1 VCSES
6 HLGCALRHRAWRL
19 LGGSMSA
26 DRSVATWQAGGLD
39 IWGRVMRNRR
49 VRRRRWQETVI
60 AKANLLEHE
69 GELLYQQA
77 QLRASDSS
85 QEAAIRDA
93 VRAAVQKHLQYAR
106 MAAGDEGE
114 DGKAGE
120 ASKTSEA
127 RKGQQS
133 PRPRSHHLL
142 PAGARCEG
150 AFANL
155 HAAQVTLVN
164 LYTDEKIKATIPAV
178 LERLQKCLPET
189 DQRLLKAK
197 AALDPE
203 GNGTGDSL
211 AGRPRSNGRNNVRRL
226 IPVARNHRA
235 DHDCSADALAQRR
248 AALRDAMQVGY
259 EAQDE
264 LYAQVRNFRNILFTG
279 TVLLTLLV
287 TAVCIVGAL
296 RPGAVPL
303 CFQPSN
309 TAGTSPP
316 PTTGGESFVCPS
328 TTGYAARPTGGDVSI
343 VALMGLLG
351 GALSATFTVQKLRGT
366 STPYGVPVALAIL
379 KLPAGALTAITGLVL
394 LYGKFVPGLS
404 ELDSQGQILAYAI
417 VLGIAQHLVT
427 RFVDQ
432 KAEDVL
438 GSVPSKERS
447 STSAQPAAEATQP
460 SSPTTTTSATTRNA
474 ADRVSVSQ

>member
-1 VCSES
+1 
-6 HLGCALRHRAWRL
+6 
-19 LGGSMSA
+19 
-26 DRSVATWQAGGLD
+26 
-39 IWGRVMRNRR
+39 MRNRR

-77 QLRASDSS
+77 QLRASDRSG
-85 QEAAIRDA
+85 EAAIRDA
-93 VRAAVQKHLQYAR
+93 VRAAVKKHLQYAR

-114 DGKAGE
+114 DGKASVAGKTGE
-120 ASKTSEA
+120 VS
-127 RKGQQS
+127 KGQQLS
-133 PRPRSHHLL
+133 RPRSHHLL

-150 AFANL
+150 AFTNL

-164 LYTDEKIKATIPAV
+164 LYAEEDVKANIPAV

-189 DQRLLKAK
+189 DQRLLRAK

-203 GNGTGDSL
+203 VSSTGDRL
-211 AGRPRSNGRNNVRRL
+211 AGKPRLNGRSNVRQL

-235 DHDCSADALAQRR
+235 NHDCSAGTLAQRR

-264 LYAQVRNFRNILFTG
+264 LYAQVRNFRNILYTG
-279 TVLLTLLV
+279 AMLLTLLV
-287 TAVCIVGAL
+287 IAVGIVGAW

-309 TAGTSPP
+309 TAATSQPLA
-316 PTTGGESFVCPS
+316 TGVASFVCPS

-351 GALSATFTVQKLRGT
+351 GALSATFTIQKLRGT
-366 STPYGVPVALAIL
+366 STPYGVPVALSIL

-432 KAEDVL
+432 KAEAVL

-460 SSPTTTTSATTRNA
+460 STPTTTTSATTRNA
-474 ADRVSVSQ
+474 ADQVSVSQ

>member
-1 VCSES
+1 
-6 HLGCALRHRAWRL
+6 
-19 LGGSMSA
+19 M
-26 DRSVATWQAGGLD
+26 
-39 IWGRVMRNRR
+39 WGRKRR
-49 VRRRRWQETVI
+49 TRWQETVI
-60 AKANLLEHE
+60 AKANLVEHE
-69 GELLYQQA
+69 GSLLCQQD
-77 QLRASDSS
+77 QLRAPGSD
-85 QEAAIRDA
+85 QQAIRDTVLTA
-93 VRAAVQKHLQYAR
+93 MKKHLQDAR
-106 MAAGDEGE
+106 VAAGE
-114 DGKAGE
+114 DGNEAKDVKAGE
-120 ASKTSEA
+120 D
-127 RKGQQS
+127 GQP
-133 PRPRSHHLL
+133 PRPGSRQLL
-142 PAGARCEG
+142 PVGARCDG
-150 AFANL
+150 AFTNL
-155 HAAQVTLVN
+155 HAAQVTLVS
-164 LYTDEKIKATIPAV
+164 LYSDEEIKATIPAA

-197 AALDPE
+197 AALNPE

-211 AGRPRSNGRNNVRRL
+211 AGRPRSNGRNHVRRL

-235 DHDCSADALAQRR
+235 DHGCSADVLAQRR

-279 TVLLTLLV
+279 TLLLTLLV

-303 CFQPSN
+303 CFEPSN
-309 TAGTSPP
+309 TAGTSQP
-316 PTTGGESFVCPS
+316 PTTGGVSFVCPS

-379 KLPAGALTAITGLVL
+379 KLPAGALTAITGLML

-432 KAEDVL
+432 KAEAVL
-438 GSVPSKERS
+438 GSVPSKQRS
-447 STSAQPAAEATQP
+447 PTSAQPASEATQP
-460 SSPTTTTSATTRNA
+460 SAPTPTTSATTPEAVGPVN
-474 ADRVSVSQ
+474 VGQ

>member
-1 VCSES
+1 ME
-6 HLGCALRHRAWRL
+6 
-19 LGGSMSA
+19 
-26 DRSVATWQAGGLD
+26 
-39 IWGRVMRNRR
+39 
-49 VRRRRWQETVI
+49 
-60 AKANLLEHE
+60 
-69 GELLYQQA
+69 
-77 QLRASDSS
+77 
-85 QEAAIRDA
+85 
-93 VRAAVQKHLQYAR
+93 KHLQDAR
-106 MAAGDEGE
+106 MAAGEDGNEAKDVKAGE
-114 DGKAGE
+114 DG
-120 ASKTSEA
+120 
-127 RKGQQS
+127 Q
-133 PRPRSHHLL
+133 PPRSRSRQRL
-142 PAGARCEG
+142 PVGARCDA
-150 AFANL
+150 AFTNL
-155 HAAQVTLVN
+155 HAAQVTLVY
-164 LYTDEKIKATIPAV
+164 LYGDEDIKATIPAV

-203 GNGTGDSL
+203 GNGSGDSL
-211 AGRPRSNGRNNVRRL
+211 AGRSRSNGRNNGRRL
-226 IPVARNHRA
+226 IPVARNHGA
-235 DHDCSADALAQRR
+235 DLGCSADLLAQRR

-264 LYAQVRNFRNILFTG
+264 LYAQVRSFRNILFTG

-303 CFQPSN
+303 CFEPSN
-309 TAGTSPP
+309 TAGASQP
-316 PTTGGESFVCPS
+316 PTTGGTSFVCPS

-432 KAEDVL
+432 KAEAVL
-438 GSVPSKERS
+438 GSVPSKQRGP
-447 STSAQPAAEATQP
+447 TGAQSANDATQP
-460 SSPTTTTSATTRNA
+460 SAPTTTTSATTPEAVDPVN
-474 ADRVSVSQ
+474 VGQ

>member
-1 VCSES
+1 
-6 HLGCALRHRAWRL
+6 
-19 LGGSMSA
+19 M
-26 DRSVATWQAGGLD
+26 
-39 IWGRVMRNRR
+39 WGRKQRLEWNRR

-69 GELLYQQA
+69 GKLLYRQD
-77 QLRASDSS
+77 QLRDQQDRRPDQQEQLPTPDGS
-85 QEAAIRDA
+85 QEAIRDVVLTA
-93 VRAAVQKHLQYAR
+93 VKKQLDKAR

-114 DGKAGE
+114 AGKAGE
-120 ASKTSEA
+120 GSNDS
-127 RKGQQS
+127 KGQQS
-133 PRPRSHHLL
+133 SRPRSRLL
-142 PAGARCEG
+142 PAGAECEG
-150 AFANL
+150 AFASL

-164 LYTDEKIKATIPAV
+164 LYSEEDVRANIPAV

-189 DQRLLKAK
+189 DQRLLMAK
-197 AALDPE
+197 AALDPAVNSTDDRLAGNHR
-203 GNGTGDSL
+203 GNG
-211 AGRPRSNGRNNVRRL
+211 RSNIRQL
-226 IPVARNHRA
+226 IPIARNHRA
-235 DHDCSADALAQRR
+235 NHDCTGDTLAQRR
-248 AALRDAMQVGY
+248 AVLRDAMQVGY
-259 EAQDE
+259 DAQDE
-264 LYAQVRNFRNILFTG
+264 LYAQVRNFRNILFAG
-279 TVLLTLLV
+279 TVLLALLV
-287 TAVCIVGAL
+287 IAVCIVGAL
-296 RPGAVPL
+296 QPGTIPL

-394 LYGKFVPGLS
+394 LYGKFIPGLS

-432 KAEDVL
+432 KAEAVL
-438 GSVPSKERS
+438 RSVPSKERS
-447 STSAQPAAEATQP
+447 PTNAQPAAEATRP
-460 SSPTTTTSATTRNA
+460 STPTTTTSATTPNA
-474 ADRVSVSQ
+474 ADRISVDQ

>member
-1 VCSES
+1 MSAEES
-6 HLGCALRHRAWRL
+6 LAAWRDGRL
-19 LGGSMSA
+19 A
-26 DRSVATWQAGGLD
+26 
-39 IWGRVMRNRR
+39 WGRVMWGRKRR
-49 VRRRRWQETVI
+49 TRWQETVI
-60 AKANLLEHE
+60 AKANLVEHE
-69 GELLYQQA
+69 GRLLYQQD
-77 QLRASDSS
+77 QLRAPGSD
-85 QEAAIRDA
+85 QQAIRDTVLTA
-93 VRAAVQKHLQYAR
+93 MKQHLQDAR
-106 MAAGDEGE
+106 VAAGE
-114 DGKAGE
+114 DGNEAKDVKAGE
-120 ASKTSEA
+120 D
-127 RKGQQS
+127 GQP
-133 PRPRSHHLL
+133 PRPRSRQLR
-142 PAGARCEG
+142 PVGARCDG
-150 AFANL
+150 AFTNL

-164 LYTDEKIKATIPAV
+164 LYSDEEIKATIPAV

-203 GNGTGDSL
+203 GNGTGDGL

-226 IPVARNHRA
+226 LPVGRNHHA
-235 DHDCSADALAQRR
+235 DHGCSADVLAQRR

-309 TAGTSPP
+309 TAGTSSP

-432 KAEDVL
+432 KAEAVL
-438 GSVPSKERS
+438 GSVPSKQRS
-447 STSAQPAAEATQP
+447 STSARPASEATQP
-460 SSPTTTTSATTRNA
+460 SAPTTATSATPPEAVDPVN
-474 ADRVSVSQ
+474 VGQ

>member
-1 VCSES
+1 
-6 HLGCALRHRAWRL
+6 
-19 LGGSMSA
+19 M
-26 DRSVATWQAGGLD
+26 
-39 IWGRVMRNRR
+39 WGRKQRLGRNRR
-49 VRRRRWQETVI
+49 IRRRRWQETII

-69 GELLYQQA
+69 GQLLYRQD
-77 QLRASDSS
+77 QLRDQQDRRPDQKDQHGDQQEQLPTPDGS
-85 QEAAIRDA
+85 QEAIRDVVLTA
-93 VRAAVQKHLQYAR
+93 VKKQLEDAR

-114 DGKAGE
+114 AGKAGE
-120 ASKTSEA
+120 GSKES
-127 RKGQQS
+127 KGQQS
-133 PRPRSHHLL
+133 FRPRSRLL
-142 PAGARCEG
+142 PAGAECEG
-150 AFANL
+150 AFASL
-155 HAAQVTLVN
+155 HSAQVTLVN
-164 LYTDEKIKATIPAV
+164 LYSEEDIKANIPAV

-197 AALDPE
+197 AALDPAV
-203 GNGTGDSL
+203 NSTGDRL
-211 AGRPRSNGRNNVRRL
+211 AGNHRWNGRSNVWQL

-235 DHDCSADALAQRR
+235 NHDCTGDTLAQRR
-248 AALRDAMQVGY
+248 AVLRDAMQVGY
-259 EAQDE
+259 DAQDE
-264 LYAQVRNFRNILFTG
+264 LYAQVRNFRNILSTG

-287 TAVCIVGAL
+287 IAVCIVGAL
-296 RPGAVPL
+296 QPGTIPL

-394 LYGKFVPGLS
+394 LYGKFIPGLS

-447 STSAQPAAEATQP
+447 PTSAQPAAEATQP
-460 SSPTTTTSATTRNA
+460 LTPATTTSATTPTA
-474 ADRVSVSQ
+474 ADRGNVSQ

>member
-1 VCSES
+1 
-6 HLGCALRHRAWRL
+6 
-19 LGGSMSA
+19 M
-26 DRSVATWQAGGLD
+26 
-39 IWGRVMRNRR
+39 WGRKQRLEWNRR

-69 GELLYQQA
+69 GKLLYRQD
-77 QLRASDSS
+77 QLRDQQDRRPDQQEQLPTPDGS
-85 QEAAIRDA
+85 QEAIRDVVLTA
-93 VRAAVQKHLQYAR
+93 VKKQLDKAR

-114 DGKAGE
+114 AGKAGE
-120 ASKTSEA
+120 GSNDS
-127 RKGQQS
+127 KGQQS
-133 PRPRSHHLL
+133 SRPRSRLL
-142 PAGARCEG
+142 PAGAECEG
-150 AFANL
+150 AFASL

-164 LYTDEKIKATIPAV
+164 LYSEEDVRANIPAV

-189 DQRLLKAK
+189 DQRLLMAK
-197 AALDPE
+197 AALDPAVNSTDDRLAGNHR
-203 GNGTGDSL
+203 GNG
-211 AGRPRSNGRNNVRRL
+211 RSNIRRL
-226 IPVARNHRA
+226 IPIARNHRA
-235 DHDCSADALAQRR
+235 NHDCTGDTLAQRR
-248 AALRDAMQVGY
+248 AVLRDAMQVGY
-259 EAQDE
+259 DAQDE
-264 LYAQVRNFRNILFTG
+264 LYAQVRNFRNILFAG
-279 TVLLTLLV
+279 TVLLALLV
-287 TAVCIVGAL
+287 IAVCIVGAL
-296 RPGAVPL
+296 QPGTIPL

-351 GALSATFTVQKLRGT
+351 GALSATFTIQKLRGT

-394 LYGKFVPGLS
+394 LYGKFIPGLS
-404 ELDSQGQILAYAI
+404 ELDSQGQILAYAV

-432 KAEDVL
+432 KAEAVL

-447 STSAQPAAEATQP
+447 PTKAQPAAEPTQP
-460 SSPTTTTSATTRNA
+460 STPTTTTSATTPNA
-474 ADRVSVSQ
+474 ADRISVDQ

>member
-1 VCSES
+1 
-6 HLGCALRHRAWRL
+6 
-19 LGGSMSA
+19 M
-26 DRSVATWQAGGLD
+26 
-39 IWGRVMRNRR
+39 WGRKQRLGRNRR

-69 GELLYQQA
+69 GKLLYRQD
-77 QLRASDSS
+77 QLRDQQDRRPAQQEQRPTPDGS
-85 QEAAIRDA
+85 QEAIRDVVLTA
-93 VRAAVQKHLQYAR
+93 VKRQLDKAR
-106 MAAGDEGE
+106 MAAGDEAE
-114 DGKAGE
+114 AGKAGE
-120 ASKTSEA
+120 GS
-127 RKGQQS
+127 KGQQS
-133 PRPRSHHLL
+133 SRPRSSLL
-142 PAGARCEG
+142 PAGAECEG
-150 AFANL
+150 AFASL

-164 LYTDEKIKATIPAV
+164 LYSEEDIKANIPAV

-197 AALDPE
+197 DALDPLV
-203 GNGTGDSL
+203 NSTSDRL
-211 AGRPRSNGRNNVRRL
+211 AGNHRGSGRSNVRQL

-235 DHDCSADALAQRR
+235 NHDCTGDTLAQRR
-248 AALRDAMQVGY
+248 AVLRDAMQVGY
-259 EAQDE
+259 DAQDE
-264 LYAQVRNFRNILFTG
+264 LYAQVRNFRNILIAG
-279 TVLLTLLV
+279 TVLLSLLV
-287 TAVCIVGAL
+287 IAVCIVGAL
-296 RPGAVPL
+296 QPGTIPL

-366 STPYGVPVALAIL
+366 STPYGVPVALAVL

-394 LYGKFVPGLS
+394 LYGKFIPGLS

-438 GSVPSKERS
+438 RSVPSKEGNP
-447 STSAQPAAEATQP
+447 TGAQPAAEATQP
-460 SSPTTTTSATTRNA
+460 STPTTTTSGTTPNA
-474 ADRVSVSQ
+474 ADRVISWSEIRSTESRR

>member
-1 VCSES
+1 
-6 HLGCALRHRAWRL
+6 
-19 LGGSMSA
+19 M
-26 DRSVATWQAGGLD
+26 
-39 IWGRVMRNRR
+39 WGRKQRLEWNRR

-69 GELLYQQA
+69 GKLLYRQD
-77 QLRASDSS
+77 QLRDQQDRRPDQQEQLPTPDGS
-85 QEAAIRDA
+85 QEAIRDVVLTA
-93 VRAAVQKHLQYAR
+93 VKKQLDKAR

-114 DGKAGE
+114 AGKAGE
-120 ASKTSEA
+120 GSNDS
-127 RKGQQS
+127 KGQQS
-133 PRPRSHHLL
+133 SRPRSRLL
-142 PAGARCEG
+142 PAGAECEG
-150 AFANL
+150 AFASL
-155 HAAQVTLVN
+155 HAAQVTLVT
-164 LYTDEKIKATIPAV
+164 LYSEEDITANIPAV

-197 AALDPE
+197 AALDPAVNSTGGGPA
-203 GNGTGDSL
+203 GNHRLNG
-211 AGRPRSNGRNNVRRL
+211 RSNIRQL

-235 DHDCSADALAQRR
+235 NHDCTGDTLAQRR
-248 AALRDAMQVGY
+248 AVLRDAMQVGY

-264 LYAQVRNFRNILFTG
+264 LYAQVRNFRNILSIG

-287 TAVCIVGAL
+287 IAVCIVGAW
-296 RPGAVPL
+296 RSGAIPL

-309 TAGTSPP
+309 TAGTTPP
-316 PTTGGESFVCPS
+316 PTTGGETFVCPS

-394 LYGKFVPGLS
+394 LYGKFIPGLS

-432 KAEDVL
+432 KAEAVL
-438 GSVPSKERS
+438 RSVPSKERS
-447 STSAQPAAEATQP
+447 PTSAQPAAEATQP
-460 SSPTTTTSATTRNA
+460 STPTTTTTSATTPNA
-474 ADRVSVSQ
+474 ADRISVDQ

>member
-1 VCSES
+1 
-6 HLGCALRHRAWRL
+6 
-19 LGGSMSA
+19 
-26 DRSVATWQAGGLD
+26 
-39 IWGRVMRNRR
+39 MRNRR

-85 QEAAIRDA
+85 QEPAIRDA

-114 DGKAGE
+114 DGE
-120 ASKTSEA
+120 ASKTGEA
-127 RKGQQS
+127 SKGQQS

-164 LYTDEKIKATIPAV
+164 LYAEEDIKANIPAV

-189 DQRLLKAK
+189 DQRLLRAK
-197 AALDPE
+197 DALDPE
-203 GNGTGDSL
+203 VNSTSNRL
-211 AGRPRSNGRNNVRRL
+211 ADKPRRNSRSNGRQL
-226 IPVARNHRA
+226 IPVARNHRVN
-235 DHDCSADALAQRR
+235 HDCNADALAQRR
-248 AALRDAMQVGY
+248 AALRDAMQIGY

-264 LYAQVRNFRNILFTG
+264 LYAQVRNFRNILYTG
-279 TVLLTLLV
+279 SALLILLV
-287 TAVCIVGAL
+287 IAVCIVGAW
-296 RPGAVPL
+296 RPGAIPL

-309 TAGTSPP
+309 TAGTSQSS
-316 PTTGGESFVCPS
+316 TTGVASFVCPS
-328 TTGYAARPTGGDVSI
+328 TTGFAARPTGGDVSI

-432 KAEDVL
+432 KAQDVL

-460 SSPTTTTSATTRNA
+460 STPTTTPSLTTRNA
-474 ADRVSVSQ
+474 ADQVSVSQ

>member
-1 VCSES
+1 MWG
-6 HLGCALRHRAWRL
+6 HKQRLG
-19 LGGSMSA
+19 
-26 DRSVATWQAGGLD
+26 
-39 IWGRVMRNRR
+39 RNRR
-49 VRRRRWQETVI
+49 VQRRRWQETVI

-69 GELLYQQA
+69 GQLLYRQD
-77 QLRASDSS
+77 QLRDRQDRRRDQPDRRGDHQEQLPTSDGG
-85 QEAAIRDA
+85 QEAIRDVVLTA
-93 VRAAVQKHLQYAR
+93 VKKQLEKAR

-114 DGKAGE
+114 SGKAGE
-120 ASKTSEA
+120 GSKDS
-127 RKGQQS
+127 KGEPS
-133 PRPRSHHLL
+133 FRPRSRLL
-142 PAGARCEG
+142 PAGAECEG
-150 AFANL
+150 AFASL

-164 LYTDEKIKATIPAV
+164 LYSEEDIKANIPAV

-197 AALDPE
+197 DALDPAA
-203 GNGTGDSL
+203 NSTSDRL
-211 AGRPRSNGRNNVRRL
+211 AGNHRQNGRSNVWQL
-226 IPVARNHRA
+226 IPAARNHRA
-235 DHDCSADALAQRR
+235 NHDCIGDTLTQRR
-248 AALRDAMQVGY
+248 ALLRDAMQVGY
-259 EAQDE
+259 DAQDE
-264 LYAQVRNFRNILFTG
+264 LYAQVRNFRNILSSG
-279 TVLLTLLV
+279 TVLLTLLAI
-287 TAVCIVGAL
+287 AVCIVGAW
-296 RPGAVPL
+296 RPGAIPL

-309 TAGTSPP
+309 TAGTFPP

-328 TTGYAARPTGGDVSI
+328 TTGYAARPTGGDVSV

-394 LYGKFVPGLS
+394 LYGKFIPGLS

-438 GSVPSKERS
+438 RSVPSKEGS
-447 STSAQPAAEATQP
+447 PTGVQPAAEATQP
-460 SSPTTTTSATTRNA
+460 STPTTTTSATTPKA
-474 ADRVSVSQ
+474 ADRVKVGE

>member
-1 VCSES
+1 MWG
-6 HLGCALRHRAWRL
+6 HKQRLG
-19 LGGSMSA
+19 
-26 DRSVATWQAGGLD
+26 
-39 IWGRVMRNRR
+39 RNGR

-69 GELLYQQA
+69 GHLLYRQD
-77 QLRASDSS
+77 QLRDRQVRRLDQNDERGDRQEQLATSARS
-85 QEAAIRDA
+85 QEAIRDVVLMA
-93 VRAAVQKHLQYAR
+93 VKKQLKDAR

-114 DGKAGE
+114 AGKVGE
-120 ASKTSEA
+120 GSRDSE
-127 RKGQQS
+127 GQQS
-133 PRPRSHHLL
+133 FRPRSRRLL
-142 PAGARCEG
+142 PAGAECEG
-150 AFANL
+150 AFAKL

-164 LYTDEKIKATIPAV
+164 LYSEEDIEANVPAV

-197 AALDPE
+197 AALDPAL
-203 GNGTGDSL
+203 NSTGDRL
-211 AGRPRSNGRNNVRRL
+211 AGNHRQNGRSNGRH
-226 IPVARNHRA
+226 VARNHRA
-235 DHDCSADALAQRR
+235 NRDRTGDTLAQRR
-248 AALRDAMQVGY
+248 AVLRDAMQVGY
-259 EAQDE
+259 DAQDE
-264 LYAQVRNFRNILFTG
+264 LYAQVRNFRNILSTG

-287 TAVCIVGAL
+287 MAVCIVGAL
-296 RPGAVPL
+296 RPGAIPL

-309 TAGTSPP
+309 TAGTFPL

-328 TTGYAARPTGGDVSI
+328 TTGYAARPTGGDVSV

-351 GALSATFTVQKLRGT
+351 GALSATFTIQKLRGT
-366 STPYGVPVALAIL
+366 STPYGVPVALSVL

-394 LYGKFVPGLS
+394 LYGKFIPGLS

-432 KAEDVL
+432 RAEDVL

-447 STSAQPAAEATQP
+447 PASAQPAAEATQP
-460 SSPTTTTSATTRNA
+460 STPATTTSATTSTA
-474 ADRVSVSQ
+474 ANQS

>member
-1 VCSES
+1 
-6 HLGCALRHRAWRL
+6 
-19 LGGSMSA
+19 
-26 DRSVATWQAGGLD
+26 
-39 IWGRVMRNRR
+39 MRNRL

-77 QLRASDSS
+77 QLRASDRS
-85 QEAAIRDA
+85 QKPAIRDA
-93 VRAAVQKHLQYAR
+93 VRAAVKKHLQYAR

-114 DGKAGE
+114 ASKTGE
-120 ASKTSEA
+120 ASKG
-127 RKGQQS
+127 RRS
-133 PRPRSHHLL
+133 PRPRSHLL

-164 LYTDEKIKATIPAV
+164 LYAEEDIKANIPAV
-178 LERLQKCLPET
+178 LERLQKCLPEN
-189 DQRLLKAK
+189 DQRLQRAK

-203 GNGTGDSL
+203 ATSTSDRL
-211 AGRPRSNGRNNVRRL
+211 AGKPHLNGRTNVRQL
-226 IPVARNHRA
+226 IPVARNHRVN
-235 DHDCSADALAQRR
+235 HDCSADALAQRR

-287 TAVCIVGAL
+287 IAVCIIGAW
-296 RPGAVPL
+296 RPGAIPL

-309 TAGTSPP
+309 TAGTSQP
-316 PTTGGESFVCPS
+316 PTTGGASFVCPS
-328 TTGYAARPTGGDVSI
+328 TTGFAARPTGGDVSI

-394 LYGKFVPGLS
+394 LYGKFIPGLS

-432 KAEDVL
+432 KAEAVL

-447 STSAQPAAEATQP
+447 STSDQPAAEATQP
-460 SSPTTTTSATTRNA
+460 SAATTTSATTRNA
-474 ADRVSVSQ
+474 ADRVSTSQ

>member
-1 VCSES
+1 
-6 HLGCALRHRAWRL
+6 
-19 LGGSMSA
+19 
-26 DRSVATWQAGGLD
+26 
-39 IWGRVMRNRR
+39 MRNRR

-77 QLRASDSS
+77 QLRASDRS

-93 VRAAVQKHLQYAR
+93 VRTAVQKHLRYAR
-106 MAAGDEGE
+106 MAAGDES
-114 DGKAGE
+114 DNGK
-120 ASKTSEA
+120 ASKTS
-127 RKGQQS
+127 KGQQS
-133 PRPRSHHLL
+133 SSPRSRHLL

-150 AFANL
+150 AFTNL

-164 LYTDEKIKATIPAV
+164 LYAEEDIKANIPAV
-178 LERLQKCLPET
+178 LERLRKCLPET
-189 DQRLLKAK
+189 DQRLLRAK

-203 GNGTGDSL
+203 VSSTSNRL
-211 AGRPRSNGRNNVRRL
+211 AGKPRWNGRSNGRQL

-235 DHDCSADALAQRR
+235 NHDCSADMFAQRR

-287 TAVCIVGAL
+287 IVVCIVGAW

-309 TAGTSPP
+309 TAATSQP
-316 PTTGGESFVCPS
+316 PTAGVASFVCPS

-460 SSPTTTTSATTRNA
+460 STPTTTTSATTSNA
-474 ADRVSVSQ
+474 ADRVGVSQ

>member
-1 VCSES
+1 MW
-6 HLGCALRHRAWRL
+6 GRKQR
-19 LGGSMSA
+19 LGG
-26 DRSVATWQAGGLD
+26 
-39 IWGRVMRNRR
+39 NRR

-69 GELLYQQA
+69 GKLLYRQD
-77 QLRASDSS
+77 QLRDQQDRRPDQPEQLPTPDGS
-85 QEAAIRDA
+85 QEAIRDVVLTA
-93 VRAAVQKHLQYAR
+93 VKKQLDKAR

-114 DGKAGE
+114 AGKAGE
-120 ASKTSEA
+120 GSNDS
-127 RKGQQS
+127 KGQQS
-133 PRPRSHHLL
+133 FRPRSRLL
-142 PAGARCEG
+142 PAGAECEG
-150 AFANL
+150 AFASL

-164 LYTDEKIKATIPAV
+164 LYSEEDIKANIPAV

-189 DQRLLKAK
+189 DQRLLKARD
-197 AALDPE
+197 ALDPAV
-203 GNGTGDSL
+203 NSTGDSP
-211 AGRPRSNGRNNVRRL
+211 AGNHRGNGRSNLRQL
-226 IPVARNHRA
+226 IPIVRNHRA
-235 DHDCSADALAQRR
+235 NHDCTGDTLAQRR
-248 AALRDAMQVGY
+248 AVLRDAMQVGY
-259 EAQDE
+259 DAQDE
-264 LYAQVRNFRNILFTG
+264 LYAQVRNFRNILFAG
-279 TVLLTLLV
+279 TVLLALLV
-287 TAVCIVGAL
+287 IAVCIVGAL
-296 RPGAVPL
+296 QPGTIPL

-351 GALSATFTVQKLRGT
+351 GALSATFTIQKLRGT

-394 LYGKFVPGLS
+394 LYGKFIPGLS

-432 KAEDVL
+432 KAEAVL
-438 GSVPSKERS
+438 RSVPSKERS
-447 STSAQPAAEATQP
+447 PTNAQPAAEPTQP
-460 SSPTTTTSATTRNA
+460 SAPTTTTSGTTPNA
-474 ADRVSVSQ
+474 ADRISVDQ

>member
-1 VCSES
+1 
-6 HLGCALRHRAWRL
+6 
-19 LGGSMSA
+19 M
-26 DRSVATWQAGGLD
+26 
-39 IWGRVMRNRR
+39 WGRKG

-60 AKANLLEHE
+60 AKANLLENE
-69 GELLYQQA
+69 GKLLYRQD
-77 QLRASDSS
+77 QLRDQQDRRPDQ
-85 QEAAIRDA
+85 QEQLPTPDGTQEAIRDVVLTA
-93 VRAAVQKHLQYAR
+93 VKEQLDKAR

-114 DGKAGE
+114 VGKAGE
-120 ASKTSEA
+120 GSKDS
-127 RKGQQS
+127 KGQPS
-133 PRPRSHHLL
+133 FHPRSRLL
-142 PAGARCEG
+142 PAGAECEG
-150 AFANL
+150 AFASL

-164 LYTDEKIKATIPAV
+164 LYSEEDIKANIPAV

-197 AALDPE
+197 DALDPLV
-203 GNGTGDSL
+203 NNTSDRL
-211 AGRPRSNGRNNVRRL
+211 AGNHRWNGRSNVRRL

-235 DHDCSADALAQRR
+235 SHDCIGDTLAQRR
-248 AALRDAMQVGY
+248 AVLRDAMQVGY
-259 EAQDE
+259 DAQDE
-264 LYAQVRNFRNILFTG
+264 LYAQVRNFRNILIAG
-279 TVLLTLLV
+279 TVLVSLLV
-287 TAVCIVGAL
+287 IAVCIVGAL
-296 RPGAVPL
+296 QPGTIPL

-309 TAGTSPP
+309 TAGTASP

-366 STPYGVPVALAIL
+366 STPYGVPVALAVL

-394 LYGKFVPGLS
+394 LYGKFIPGLS

-438 GSVPSKERS
+438 RSVPSKEGS
-447 STSAQPAAEATQP
+447 STGAQSAAEATQP
-460 SSPTTTTSATTRNA
+460 STPTTTTSGATPNA
-474 ADRVSVSQ
+474 ADRVNVNQPDG

>member
-1 VCSES
+1 
-6 HLGCALRHRAWRL
+6 
-19 LGGSMSA
+19 M
-26 DRSVATWQAGGLD
+26 
-39 IWGRVMRNRR
+39 WGRKR

-69 GELLYQQA
+69 GKLLYRQD
-77 QLRASDSS
+77 QLRDQQDRRPDQ
-85 QEAAIRDA
+85 QEQRPTPDGGQEAIRDVVLTA
-93 VRAAVQKHLQYAR
+93 VKEQLDKAR
-106 MAAGDEGE
+106 RAAGDERE
-114 DGKAGE
+114 AGKAGE
-120 ASKTSEA
+120 DS
-127 RKGQQS
+127 KGQQS
-133 PRPRSHHLL
+133 FRPRSRLL
-142 PAGARCEG
+142 LAGAECEG
-150 AFANL
+150 AFASL

-164 LYTDEKIKATIPAV
+164 LYSEEDIRANIPAV

-197 AALDPE
+197 DALDPLV
-203 GNGTGDSL
+203 NSTSDRL
-211 AGRPRSNGRNNVRRL
+211 AGNHRRNGRSNVRQL

-235 DHDCSADALAQRR
+235 NHDCTGATLAQRR
-248 AALRDAMQVGY
+248 AVLRDAMQVGY
-259 EAQDE
+259 DAQDE
-264 LYAQVRNFRNILFTG
+264 LYAQVRNFRNILIAG
-279 TVLLTLLV
+279 TVLVSLLV
-287 TAVCIVGAL
+287 IAVCIVGAL
-296 RPGAVPL
+296 QPGTIPL

-366 STPYGVPVALAIL
+366 STPYGVPVALAVL

-394 LYGKFVPGLS
+394 LYGKFIPGLS

-432 KAEDVL
+432 KAEAVL
-438 GSVPSKERS
+438 RSVPSKEGS
-447 STSAQPAAEATQP
+447 PTGAQPAAEATQP
-460 SSPTTTTSATTRNA
+460 STPTTTTSGTTANA
-474 ADRVSVSQ
+474 ADRVNVNQ

>member
-1 VCSES
+1 
-6 HLGCALRHRAWRL
+6 
-19 LGGSMSA
+19 MSA
-26 DRSVATWQAGGLD
+26 EDLWPPGRMGGLA
-39 IWGRVMRNRR
+39 WGRVMWGRKRR
-49 VRRRRWQETVI
+49 TRWQETVI
-60 AKANLLEHE
+60 AKANLVEHE
-69 GELLYQQA
+69 GELLYQQD
-77 QLRASDSS
+77 QLRTPGSGH
-85 QEAAIRDA
+85 QAIRDTVLTA
-93 VRAAVQKHLQYAR
+93 MKKHLQDAR
-106 MAAGDEGE
+106 MAAGE
-114 DGKAGE
+114 DGNEAKDVRAGGD
-120 ASKTSEA
+120 
-127 RKGQQS
+127 GQP
-133 PRPRSHHLL
+133 PRPGSRLL
-142 PAGARCEG
+142 PVGARCDG
-150 AFANL
+150 AFTNL
-155 HAAQVTLVN
+155 HAAQVTLVS
-164 LYTDEKIKATIPAV
+164 LYSDEDIKATIPAV

-203 GNGTGDSL
+203 GNGSGDGL

-226 IPVARNHRA
+226 IPVARNHGA
-235 DHDCSADALAQRR
+235 DLGCSADVLARRR

-303 CFQPSN
+303 CFEPSN
-309 TAGTSPP
+309 TAGTSQP
-316 PTTGGESFVCPS
+316 PTTGGASFVCPS

-432 KAEDVL
+432 KAEAVL
-438 GSVPSKERS
+438 GSVPSKQRS
-447 STSAQPAAEATQP
+447 PTRAQPAGEATQP
-460 SSPTTTTSATTRNA
+460 SAPTTTTSATAPEAVDPVNLG
-474 ADRVSVSQ
+474 Q

>member
-1 VCSES
+1 
-6 HLGCALRHRAWRL
+6 
-19 LGGSMSA
+19 M
-26 DRSVATWQAGGLD
+26 
-39 IWGRVMRNRR
+39 WGRRQRLGRNRR

-69 GELLYQQA
+69 GKLLYRQD
-77 QLRASDSS
+77 QLRDQQERRPDQQEQLPTPDRS
-85 QEAAIRDA
+85 QEAIRDVVLTA
-93 VRAAVQKHLQYAR
+93 VKEQLDKAR
-106 MAAGDEGE
+106 MAAGDEAE
-114 DGKAGE
+114 AGKAGE
-120 ASKTSEA
+120 GS
-127 RKGQQS
+127 KGQQS
-133 PRPRSHHLL
+133 SRPRSRLL
-142 PAGARCEG
+142 PAGAECEG
-150 AFANL
+150 AFASL

-164 LYTDEKIKATIPAV
+164 LYSEEDIKANIPAV

-189 DQRLLKAK
+189 DQRLQKAK
-197 AALDPE
+197 DALDPPDNSTNDRLAGNHR
-203 GNGTGDSL
+203 GNG
-211 AGRPRSNGRNNVRRL
+211 RSNIRQL

-235 DHDCSADALAQRR
+235 NHDCTGDTLAQRR
-248 AALRDAMQVGY
+248 AVLRDAMQVGY
-259 EAQDE
+259 DAQDE
-264 LYAQVRNFRNILFTG
+264 LYAQVRNFRNILIAG

-287 TAVCIVGAL
+287 IAVCIVGAL
-296 RPGAVPL
+296 QPGTVPL

-366 STPYGVPVALAIL
+366 STPYGVPVALAVL

-394 LYGKFVPGLS
+394 LYGKFIPGLS

-432 KAEDVL
+432 KAEAVL
-438 GSVPSKERS
+438 RSVPSKEGS
-447 STSAQPAAEATQP
+447 PTGAQPAAAATQQ
-460 SSPTTTTSATTRNA
+460 STPTTTTSGTTPNAT
-474 ADRVSVSQ
+474 DRVNVNQPDG